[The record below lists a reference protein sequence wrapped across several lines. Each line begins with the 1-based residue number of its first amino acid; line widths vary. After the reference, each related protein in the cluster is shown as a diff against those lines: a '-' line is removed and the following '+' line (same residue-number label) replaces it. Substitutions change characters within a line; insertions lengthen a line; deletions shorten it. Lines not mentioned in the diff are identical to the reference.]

1 MAAADSAA
9 AAAAVTESAGM
20 AENTPKSISAA
31 LAAATCSLLGT
42 VPAAPVHAQEE
53 PNWQFDTALLY
64 YGEDNDRVQDLS
76 LNILARRLF
85 VDDRSLT
92 LGLTVDTLTGATP
105 NGAIRQ
111 DVPQTFTRP
120 SGSSTYTVPAGEL
133 PLDDTFKDTRAAV
146 TAAWEQPLGR
156 LWKTSIGFSGSQE
169 YDYTHLGLNGS
180 LSRDFNAR
188 NTTVSA
194 GLAVAH
200 DTWDPVG
207 GAPLP
212 FAPMLDVG
220 ETGNKGGGETKD
232 VIDAVVGV
240 TQVISRK
247 LLVQL
252 NYSFS
257 NSSGYLSD
265 PYKILSVVDG
275 TTGDTVPRAPAPG
288 AEGPSHEFRFESR
301 PDERS
306 KHSLY
311 GQAKYYMGG
320 KVLDASYRYMTD
332 DWDIN
337 SHTLD
342 LRLRWPL
349 AESHYLEPHLRFYT
363 QSEAEFYTISL
374 VDGVELPPFASADY
388 RLGNFDALTA
398 GLKYGWKT
406 RSGNEMSV
414 RAELYRQAGTIP
426 GDLLI
431 GNQVG
436 RETYPDLDAIILQ
449 FSYRFSR

>member
-1 MAAADSAA
+1 MTNRKQPS
-9 AAAAVTESAGM
+9 V
-20 AENTPKSISAA
+20 SAA

-42 VPAAPVHAQEE
+42 APTAPVQAQEE
-53 PNWQFDTALLY
+53 PGWDFNMALLY
-64 YGEDNDRVQDLS
+64 YGEDDDRVQDLS
-76 LNILARRLF
+76 LNILGKRYF
-85 VDDRSLT
+85 VDDRALT

-111 DVPQTFTRP
+111 GVPQTFTRP
-120 SGSSTYTVPAGEL
+120 SGSSVYTIPANEL

-146 TAAWEQPLGR
+146 SAGWEQPLGR
-156 LWKTSIGFSGSQE
+156 LWKTSVGLSGSFE
-169 YDYTHLGLNGS
+169 YDYTHIGLNGS
-180 LSRDFNAR
+180 LSRDFNQR

-207 GAPLP
+207 GTPVP

-220 ETGNKGGGETKD
+220 DTGNKTGGESKD
-232 VIDAVVGV
+232 VIDAVFGV
-240 TQVISRK
+240 TQVISRR

-257 NSSGYLSD
+257 NSSGYLTD
-265 PYKILSVVDG
+265 PYKILSLVDG
-275 TTGDTVPRAPAPG
+275 TTGDTITRVPAPG
-288 AEGPSHEFRFESR
+288 AEGPSHEFRFEGR
-301 PDERS
+301 PDERT

-311 GQAKYYMGG
+311 TQAKYYMGG
-320 KVLDASYRYMTD
+320 KVLDVSYRYMTD
-332 DWDIN
+332 DWEID

-342 LRLRWPL
+342 LKLRWPIG
-349 AESHYLEPHLRFYT
+349 EKSFVEPHLRFYT
-363 QSEAEFYTISL
+363 QSEADFYTISL
-374 VDGVELPPFASADY
+374 VDGAELPTFASADY
-388 RLGNFDALTA
+388 RLGNFDAVTA
-398 GLKYGWKT
+398 GLKYGWTT
-406 RSGNEMSV
+406 RGGNEMSI
-414 RAELYRQAGTIP
+414 RAELYRQTGSIP

>member
-1 MAAADSAA
+1 MTDNRKSVSA
-9 AAAAVTESAGM
+9 T
-20 AENTPKSISAA
+20 
-31 LAAATCSLLGT
+31 LAAATCSLLGSA
-42 VPAAPVHAQEE
+42 PAAPVQAQEE
-53 PNWQFDTALLY
+53 PGWDFNTALLY
-64 YGEDNDRVQDLS
+64 YGEDDDRVQDLS
-76 LNILARRLF
+76 LNLLGKRYF
-85 VDDRSLT
+85 VDDRALT

-111 DVPQTFTRP
+111 GVPQTFTRP
-120 SGSSTYTVPAGEL
+120 SGSSVYTIPANEL

-146 TAAWEQPLGR
+146 SVGWEQPLGR
-156 LWKTSIGFSGSQE
+156 LWKTSVGASGSFE

-180 LSRDFNAR
+180 LSRDFNQR

-207 GAPLP
+207 GTPVP

-220 ETGNKGGGETKD
+220 DTGNKTGGESKD
-232 VIDAVVGV
+232 VIDAVFGV
-240 TQVISRK
+240 TQVISRR

-257 NSSGYLSD
+257 NSSGYLTD
-265 PYKILSVVDG
+265 PYKVLSLVDG
-275 TTGDTVPRAPAPG
+275 TTGDTITRVPAPG

-301 PDERS
+301 PDDRT

-311 GQAKYYMGG
+311 TQAKYYMGG
-320 KVLDASYRYMTD
+320 KVLDAAYRYMTD
-332 DWDIN
+332 DWEID

-342 LRLRWPL
+342 LRLRWPVG
-349 AESHYLEPHLRFYT
+349 EQSYIEPHLRFYT
-363 QSEAEFYTISL
+363 QSEADFYTISL
-374 VDGVELPPFASADY
+374 VDGVELPAFASADY
-388 RLGNFDALTA
+388 RLGNFDAVTA
-398 GLKYGWKT
+398 GMKYGWTT
-406 RSGNEMSV
+406 RGGNEMSI
-414 RAELYRQAGTIP
+414 RAELYRQTGSIP

-449 FSYRFSR
+449 FSYRFGW